1 MPRPESPP
9 AAVAPEITPEI
20 APEIAPEIVIDVL
33 YALPDEQHQ
42 VTVGLASGASVADAV
57 AHSGLVERFPAI
69 GEGPLHCAVFNR
81 VVPLQEVLA
90 SGDRVE
96 ILRPLQVDP
105 KEQRRREAA
114 RARKARS
121 KP

>member
-1 MPRPESPP
+1 MQRPDTPP
-9 AAVAPEITPEI
+9 AEVAAEIT
-20 APEIAPEIVIDVL
+20 VDVL
-33 YALPDEQHQ
+33 YALPDEQHR
-42 VTVGLASGASVADAV
+42 VTVNLAPGASVADAV
-57 AHSGLVERFPAI
+57 ARSGLLERFPAI
-69 GEGPLHCAVFNR
+69 GERPLHCAVFNR

-105 KEQRRREAA
+105 KEQRRQEAA
-114 RARKARS
+114 RARKAHA